1 MGQIESKIDK
11 IGDKIDDKIG
21 QIERKVFIDTPPW
34 DLEEIERITD
44 LEKDTINILWRQWAT
59 DDVTKKGKVDFNSFC
74 QKLNVNQEKEDEV
87 AEAKKIFNM
96 IDEDDDEKVEF
107 PDLMLFIFCL
117 DEQVTNCKLF

>member
-21 QIERKVFIDTPPW
+21 QIESKVFIDTPPW

-44 LEKDTINILWRQWAT
+44 LDKDTINILWRQWAT
-59 DDVTKKGKVDFNSFC
+59 DDVTKKGKVTFNSFC
-74 QKLNVNQEKEDEV
+74 QKLYVNQEKEDEV
-87 AEAKKIFNM
+87 AEAKKIFNL

-117 DEQVTNCKLF
+117 DEQVTNCKLI

>member
-44 LEKDTINILWRQWAT
+44 LDKDTINILWRQWAT

-117 DEQVTNCKLF
+117 DEQVTNGELI